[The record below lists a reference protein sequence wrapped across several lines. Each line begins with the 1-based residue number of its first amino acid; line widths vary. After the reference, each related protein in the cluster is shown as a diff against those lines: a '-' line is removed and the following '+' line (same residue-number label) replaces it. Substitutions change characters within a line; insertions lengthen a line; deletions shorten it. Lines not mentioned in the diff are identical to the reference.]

1 MSTTA
6 NVQRDQA
13 WIDAASPEDIAA
25 ALAAGELDTYLSHR
39 QGATMIDTDRA
50 AALTAAVRDL
60 ARDLQAELAILARY
74 RGTDTPSTEARTFMD
89 PGPDFAT
96 YERQKSA
103 ASGSVRQLLASYRA
117 LLDAAR
123 NHAGSLSSP
132 TLRGE
137 LLTLIKSVASI
148 GALAEATALVDSFEE
163 A

>member
-6 NVQRDQA
+6 AIQRGQP
-13 WIDAASPEDIAA
+13 WIDAASPEQIAA
-25 ALAAGELDTYLSHR
+25 ALDAGELDTYLTHR

-74 RGTDTPSTEARTFMD
+74 RGTDTPSTGARTFKD
-89 PGPDFAT
+89 PGPDLAT
-96 YERQKSA
+96 YERQKA
-103 ASGSVRQLLASYRA
+103 EAPGNVRRLMASYRA
-117 LLDAAR
+117 LLDAVR
-123 NHAGSLSSP
+123 GHAGSLSSP

-137 LLTLIKSVASI
+137 LLTLIASVSAVS
-148 GALAEATALVDSFEE
+148 ALDEATELVDSFGE